1 MNKEYKNAWKAIV
14 VNGVSRIWLA
24 IKKEP
29 LKTFFICAVIAALFM
44 LGSIA
49 KDVHSL
55 RNKFNP
61 KDWRSTP
68 SGNMRPLPPLF

>member
-14 VNGVSRIWLA
+14 VNGVSRIWLTV
-24 IKKEP
+24 KNEP
-29 LKTFFICAVIAALFM
+29 LKTFFICAVIAALLM

-55 RNKFNP
+55 RKKFTSQ
-61 KDWRSTP
+61 R
-68 SGNMRPLPPLF
+68 LY